1 MSRKAP
7 TDAPKKCL
15 FCEVRQG
22 GGAYGKSASGAAF
35 PGVSFFAHMFFPGL
49 SPGSVD
55 NRVSVFEKGESARR
69 SRTTERSESVSEEA
83 EERLNWH
90 FLLTHLCGISHRT
103 WRTFHT
109 IRTDAEWLSQYT
121 LRYRYVTGS
130 GLRPDTPKVN
140 GLTRPGIRSQT
151 SCDRLRELHVS
162 AVFTV
167 IPEAC
172 EATAVK
178 LIGVVVK
185 RFTDVCLFIR
195 VQFVELLQQR

>member
-1 MSRKAP
+1 M
-7 TDAPKKCL
+7 
-15 FCEVRQG
+15 
-22 GGAYGKSASGAAF
+22 
-35 PGVSFFAHMFFPGL
+35 
-49 SPGSVD
+49 D

-121 LRYRYVTGS
+121 LRYRYVTGP

-140 GLTRPGIRSQT
+140 GLTRPGGLVCSRHPLT
-151 SCDRLRELHVS
+151 D
-162 AVFTV
+162 
-167 IPEAC
+167 
-172 EATAVK
+172 K
-178 LIGVVVK
+178 L
-185 RFTDVCLFIR
+185 
-195 VQFVELLQQR
+195 

>member
-83 EERLNWH
+83 PELAFSPYASVRH
-90 FLLTHLCGISHRT
+90 FT
-103 WRTFHT
+103 
-109 IRTDAEWLSQYT
+109 
-121 LRYRYVTGS
+121 
-130 GLRPDTPKVN
+130 PDMAHFSYNP
-140 GLTRPGIRSQT
+140 
-151 SCDRLRELHVS
+151 H
-162 AVFTV
+162 
-167 IPEAC
+167 
-172 EATAVK
+172 
-178 LIGVVVK
+178 
-185 RFTDVCLFIR
+185 
-195 VQFVELLQQR
+195 